1 MCARTVGARLGHRAV
16 YSWKVQVPQ
25 TCAPERWTF
34 VSSTAWT
41 WKPCQMRP
49 GAVSTS
55 RVRTRVTSAGHQAPY
70 SAKDSSAF
78 QSAMRSMAVTDWV
91 MVCSSTLSARCHQ
104 TRKTGS

>member
-1 MCARTVGARLGHRAV
+1 MGQRAV

-25 TCAPERWTF
+25 TWTPERWTF

-55 RVRTRVTSAGHQAPY
+55 RVRTLSMDPNPY
-70 SAKDSSAF
+70 
-78 QSAMRSMAVTDWV
+78 AVTEPELLR
-91 MVCSSTLSARCHQ
+91 SLRLS
-104 TRKTGS
+104 